1 MPSSVKDSESIRS
14 IVESAP
20 LLRNL
25 TPEQKEFISSI
36 SRIRHTEKGG
46 VIWTDGSATDYFGL
60 VGSGFVKMVKSSA
73 AGNEMTLELMG
84 PGQIFGLLGVIAGMG
99 CPLTA
104 YGLTHTTYLRIPK
117 AEFMEVF
124 DQNVAV
130 KDELLRKTALRMHQK
145 LDFMTKLSS
154 GSAEERLAA
163 ALLVLAD
170 SYGEKIGQG
179 IQLNVPL
186 TRQALA
192 EIAGLTT
199 ETTIRVLS
207 RWSQDDIV
215 ATDQHII
222 TINRPD
228 SLTSRLEAV

>member
-1 MPSSVKDSESIRS
+1 MSKAVRDSESVRGIIDS
-14 IVESAP
+14 SP
-20 LLRNL
+20 LLRSL
-25 TPEQKEFISSI
+25 TEDQKETIASV
-36 SRIRHTEKGG
+36 SRLKHTDKGS
-46 VIWTDGSATDYFGL
+46 VIWTDGSQTDYFGL

-73 AGNEMTLELMG
+73 AGTEMTLELMG

-104 YGLTHTTYLRIPK
+104 YGLTQTTYLKIPK
-117 AEFMEVF
+117 LDFMDVF
-124 DQNVAV
+124 DRNVAM
-130 KDELLRKTALRMHQK
+130 KDELLKRTALRMHQK

-170 SYGEKIGQG
+170 SYGEHIDES
-179 IQLNVPL
+179 IRLNVPL

-207 RWSQDDIV
+207 RWAQEGLV
-215 ATDQHII
+215 KTDQHII
-222 TINRPD
+222 TISRPD
-228 SLTSRLEAV
+228 SLTKRLEQA